1 MISVRSDNNAQTFVN
16 IRIIARLFSWSLVF
30 AALAATAANAETKT
44 VKIMMD
50 WIIQGTHAPFFVAQD
65 KGYFKAQGVTVD
77 TIDAGK
83 GATNVAVIVAGGV
96 YQFGWVDLPSMIRF
110 NAANPASPLVAV
122 YMSFDESPLAVI
134 TRKTAGIRKP
144 IDLDGK
150 KIAGGPGTAVH
161 DTISILLK
169 AANAENV
176 KINWVAVQPQLFGPM
191 LKRGEVDG
199 TGGFTNSNIPAALE
213 LGMTLDDLFVIK
225 YSDFGADMYG
235 LALGHHEKFRRR
247 KPANRARGGRRAQPG
262 NQGHDRIPA
271 KGPGGSQGA
280 RSDDEARHR
289 ESAPRHCARADQY
302 RAREEERAQLG
313 HAGEIA
319 EDDRRDG
326 DGLSAS
332 GPPRSGDR
340 VHRPVPAPARR
351 AHAAEGHE
359 LDRSPTLRPAKS
371 RPFGRIVR
379 GPASAAEDVAGDAR
393 CRGLRAADAAYA
405 LDSCA
410 CHASIRC
417 KRSGGCPS

>member
-1 MISVRSDNNAQTFVN
+1 MIDRSDNAAVTFF
-16 IRIIARLFSWSLVF
+16 IRLARMFSLSLVF
-30 AALAATAANAETKT
+30 AAMSAVTASAETKN

-65 KGYFKAQGVTVD
+65 KGYFKAEGVTVD
-77 TIDAGK
+77 AIDAGR
-83 GATNVAVIVAGGV
+83 GATNVAVSVAGGV

-144 IDLDGK
+144 SDLDGK

-169 AANAENV
+169 AANAESA

-235 LALGHHEKFRRR
+235 LALVTPKKFADEN
-247 KPANRARGGRRAQPG
+247 PQTVRGVIKAL
-262 NQGHDRIPA
+262 NQGTKDTIASPQKA
-271 KGPGGSQGA
+271 LEVLKGVDPMMKP
-280 RSDDEARHR
+280 DI
-289 ESAPRHCARADQY
+289 
-302 RAREEERAQLG
+302 ERVRLDIALG
-313 HAGEIA
+313 LTKTPYVVAN
-319 EDDRRDG
+319 
-326 DGLSAS
+326 GLSSVTAEKLQKTIDAMVS
-332 GPPRSGDR
+332 AYQLPVRPDPAAVYTDRFLPP
-340 VHRPVPAPARR
+340 V
-351 AHAAEGHE
+351 AERMPPKGMN
-359 LDRSPTLRPAKS
+359 
-371 RPFGRIVR
+371 
-379 GPASAAEDVAGDAR
+379 
-393 CRGLRAADAAYA
+393 
-405 LDSCA
+405 
-410 CHASIRC
+410 
-417 KRSGGCPS
+417 